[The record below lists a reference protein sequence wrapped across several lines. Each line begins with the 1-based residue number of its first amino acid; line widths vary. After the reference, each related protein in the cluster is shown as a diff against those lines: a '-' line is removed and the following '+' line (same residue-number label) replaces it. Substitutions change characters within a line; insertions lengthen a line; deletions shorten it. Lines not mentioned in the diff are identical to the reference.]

1 MRKHSIAS
9 LIIIS
14 IVLILTGCATSTI
27 IVKPDVHVVQL
38 PKQSLLK
45 GKVDYDKTNKDYL
58 PTMIES
64 GNTNLTLRY
73 RYTVMYN
80 TGGVDNDAFNLFNP
94 LLFVG
99 FPISESDLLVSGRLT
114 VLKYGKVLETFE
126 SSCVA
131 KDTRNLFDTAGSSE
145 DRKKCL
151 LKIRYNIDAQ
161 ISNKY
166 QKRNEQ

>member
-1 MRKHSIAS
+1 MKEYYKASI
-9 LIIIS
+9 LIVSTLVIM
-14 IVLILTGCATSTI
+14 TGCATSTI
-27 IVKPDVHVVQL
+27 IVKPDLNDGQISKK
-38 PKQSLLK
+38 PLLR
-45 GKVDYDKTNKDYL
+45 GKIDYDKTNKDYL
-58 PTMIES
+58 PTMIDA

-73 RYTVMYN
+73 RYTVQYN
-80 TGGVDNDAFNLFNP
+80 TGGVENDAFNLFNP

-99 FPISESDLLVSGRLT
+99 FPMSESDLLVSGRLT

-131 KDTRNLFDTAGSSE
+131 KDTRNLFDTGGSSE

-151 LKIRYNIDAQ
+151 LKIRYNIDRQ

-166 QKRNEQ
+166 HKGEK